1 LLPLTRAYLTAPDPT
16 LLLRDRHGRF
26 LAELGNRGSD
36 EVGYWRP
43 DRLPERVVAATLAV
57 EDRHFW
63 RHPGVDPLAVVRALW
78 GNLHGGRSVAG
89 ASTIAMQVAR
99 MQHPGRRTYLRKSAE
114 ATTALLLTA
123 RYGREGVLAHYL
135 RIVPYGNRI
144 HGIAYA
150 ARRYLDKP
158 VEDLSWAEI
167 AFLSAIPQAPAYMN
181 PFVPKGRARAVQRG
195 KRILHML
202 LQQGVLSPPEH
213 ELAVRQIDHL
223 RVPALEA
230 RPSVAMHALLRL
242 QERLQDPS
250 VRRAF
255 ASRPIVTTTLDLDLQ
270 REVADIARRAIE
282 SWEPLGA
289 GNAAVIVLDR
299 RSGEVLAWLGS
310 VDYFDATRAGA
321 IDYTGVP
328 RSPGSTLKPF
338 LYALA
343 LERGVVR
350 PGTVLADV
358 RPAAGE
364 ILDAD
369 RAFLGPMLPR
379 VALANSR
386 NVPAAELVERLGI
399 DEAYAFLREA
409 GLHDG
414 LWPAERY
421 GLGLS
426 VGALPVTL
434 ERLVRAYT
442 VLAGDGRLG
451 DLRWY
456 EGQPRSEPRR
466 ILSEDTARQITL
478 FLSDPMARLPSFKRM
493 GASEYRFPAA
503 IKTGTSSA
511 YRDAWAV
518 AYSTRYLVGAWV
530 GRADGRSMMRL
541 NAASSAAALVQ
552 EILTAL
558 HPEERTGLKDL
569 SFPAPDGFR
578 PVRVCAL
585 SGKIATPACDR
596 VFVEW
601 FRPGEEPVDS
611 CDAHV
616 RIAVDARDGR
626 PATPATPAEFVH
638 AQTFTVLDAEY
649 ATWAAGARLPLLPA
663 GARAMNGP
671 VETVGGPHVRIL
683 APRQGLRVLRD
694 PESTPSGNTL
704 VLEAA
709 VDPQVE
715 QVVWYVDGAP
725 FAVADYPYTTR
736 WPLSAGEHVF
746 QARIPYSTAASL
758 TVRVHVLPDSASVHA
773 LGD

>member
-1 LLPLTRAYLTAPDPT
+1 
-16 LLLRDRHGRF
+16 
-26 LAELGNRGSD
+26 
-36 EVGYWRP
+36 
-43 DRLPERVVAATLAV
+43 
-57 EDRHFW
+57 
-63 RHPGVDPLAVVRALW
+63 
-78 GNLHGGRSVAG
+78 
-89 ASTIAMQVAR
+89 
-99 MQHPGRRTYLRKSAE
+99 
-114 ATTALLLTA
+114 
-123 RYGREGVLAHYL
+123 
-135 RIVPYGNRI
+135 
-144 HGIAYA
+144 
-150 ARRYLDKP
+150 
-158 VEDLSWAEI
+158 
-167 AFLSAIPQAPAYMN
+167 
-181 PFVPKGRARAVQRG
+181 
-195 KRILHML
+195 
-202 LQQGVLSPPEH
+202 
-213 ELAVRQIDHL
+213 
-223 RVPALEA
+223 
-230 RPSVAMHALLRL
+230 
-242 QERLQDPS
+242 
-250 VRRAF
+250 
-255 ASRPIVTTTLDLDLQ
+255 
-270 REVADIARRAIE
+270 
-282 SWEPLGA
+282 
-289 GNAAVIVLDR
+289 VIVLDR

-310 VDYFDATRAGA
+310 VDYFDAAHAGA
-321 IDYTGVP
+321 IDYARVA

-350 PGTVLADV
+350 PGTVLPDV

-369 RAFLGPMLPR
+369 RGFLGPLLPR

-386 NVPAAELVERLGI
+386 NVPAAELVEHLGI
-399 DEAYAFLREA
+399 DEAYTFLREA

-414 LWPAERY
+414 LWPAQRY

-442 VLAGDGRLG
+442 ILAGDGRLG

-493 GASEYRFPAA
+493 GASEYPFPAA

-569 SFPAPDGFR
+569 SFPVPNGFR

-611 CDAHV
+611 CDTHV
-616 RIAVDARDGR
+616 RIAVDVRDGR
-626 PATPATPAEFVH
+626 PATPATPADLVR
-638 AQTFTVLDAEY
+638 AQTFTVLAPDY
-649 ATWAAGARLPLLPA
+649 ATWAVGARMPLLPA
-663 GARAMNGP
+663 GARTTEGP
-671 VETVGGPHVRIL
+671 VQEDQDPHVRIL
-683 APRQGLRVLRD
+683 SPRPGLRVLRD

-704 VLEAA
+704 VLDAA
-709 VDPQVE
+709 VDPKVE

-736 WPLSAGEHVF
+736 WPLSAGEHTF
-746 QARIPYSTAASL
+746 QARVPYSTAVSPA
-758 TVRVHVLPDSASVHA
+758 VRVEVMSESAQTLRA
-773 LGD
+773 GLRP